1 MPEELRA
8 RLIEASQASG
18 RSLNRE
24 IVSRLESS
32 LSPRPKGEGL
42 MIRSYR
48 RPALV
53 LAATFL
59 IAIAAVA
66 GLAVRGSHHASA
78 QQQLAAKLAAKDMR
92 FETQGT
98 ANGGQG
104 GESAELLAAMQQ
116 FDNARTAP
124 STSGAFSGAYSAAF
138 GNLQALDTTGG
149 AWNEITNVKYDS
161 DDPDYRDYYSNSSG
175 GNGLV
180 TGRITGLAADGNG
193 DVYAAG
199 AVGGV
204 WRSTTGGGDWTPIAD
219 GLPSLSSGDLELS
232 PEDGSLWY
240 ATGEANTGGTSY
252 AGTGVY
258 RLADPSKPDNLF
270 TPSDR
275 VGGTE
280 LESTTINSIRF
291 DRHTHTVWVATLRGI
306 YSHSSL
312 TTAGAW
318 TLKWAPNP
326 SYLPGGANAGVQQAG
341 YKNIVN
347 DLVIDPKNSNH
358 LIAAVGWRSGDS
370 YDGFYESTDGGTNW
384 NRVNPTGGL
393 DATDIGYAN
402 FAYSSDGKKLYVIN
416 QSPKRLNKPGFQNT
430 YLDGVYESDS
440 GLLGPWNK
448 IASSDK
454 LGSQGSGSALGGH
467 QGQGYSPGIQSWY
480 NQSIAVDPANAN
492 HVIVGLEEVY
502 ETYDGGSN
510 WKTIAPYWNF
520 YFSCWRPDSL
530 YPPDGAVGCP
540 QTAHTDQHAVT
551 IGTVGG
557 VPTLFVGNDG
567 GAYKRALNGPINKNG
582 NATDWV
588 SLNDGT
594 MDALQ
599 YYYVGVGKTTTESDK
614 RPDLGSGD
622 DVLVS
627 GGLQDNGGSL
637 LRPGGQEKMVSNFG
651 GDGGDVLVDP
661 TDGCN
666 IVQEYVVLTMEV
678 TQTCANPGPGH
689 PNAFLDPNDATTFDI
704 SPPDV
709 NAQFI
714 APFTAND
721 KNINQWVA
729 GGTSLWYQDKGFAIR
744 SPAGWGKPI
753 YTLASPAQ
761 TFTAVAYSG
770 DTLLATWCG
779 PCSASGAA
787 PFARG
792 AVVGTFDA
800 TSNTWTVK
808 PVAFPSD
815 FPNRYLQGAAIN
827 PNDSSDLFLGIN
839 GFSRRYTDGPGA
851 GLGHVYESP
860 DGGVTWN
867 DITANMPDIPVND
880 VVVLPDESVAVA
892 TDLGVLW
899 RQAGQTQ
906 WTRLGSGLPTTTVMD
921 LSVGPDGNLYVGTH
935 GRGIWRIA
943 LPDGS
948 ETAPT
953 PDAAVQPGPTSTGDG
968 SSQGG
973 GQSKGG
979 GGKKPAA
986 SPGQAKK

>member
-1 MPEELRA
+1 MRA
-8 RLIEASQASG
+8 LSNCCIAASSSADSPPCPPFAVPCDSKRRSFAASF
-18 RSLNRE
+18 
-24 IVSRLESS
+24 
-32 LSPRPKGEGL
+32 
-42 MIRSYR
+42 
-48 RPALV
+48 
-53 LAATFL
+53 AATFCWIDAL
-59 IAIAAVA
+59 GEPFTASPATAAIAIRRVA
-66 GLAVRGSHHASA
+66 
-78 QQQLAAKLAAKDMR
+78 
-92 FETQGT
+92 
-98 ANGGQG
+98 
-104 GESAELLAAMQQ
+104 
-116 FDNARTAP
+116 ART
-124 STSGAFSGAYSAAF
+124 STGKTWTE
-138 GNLQALDTTGG
+138 LTRRP
-149 AWNEITNVKYDS
+149 YDA
-161 DDPDYRDYYSNSSG
+161 DDPDYRDYYSNSGG

-180 TGRITGLAADGNG
+180 TGRITGLAADANG

-204 WRSTTGGGDWTPIAD
+204 WRSTTGGGNWTPIAD
-219 GLPSLSSGDLELS
+219 SLPSLSSGDLELN

-258 RLADPSKPDNLF
+258 RLADPATGTFS
-270 TPSDR
+270 PSDR

-291 DRHTHTVWVATLRGI
+291 DANTHMVWVATLRGI
-306 YSHSSL
+306 YSHSS
-312 TTAGAW
+312 TTTSGAW
-318 TLKWAPNP
+318 DLKWAPNP
-326 SYLPGGANAGVQQAG
+326 DYLPGGSKAGVQQAG

-347 DLVIDPKNSNH
+347 DLLIDPKNSNH
-358 LIAAVGWRSGDS
+358 MIAAVGWRSGDS
-370 YDGFYESTDGGTNW
+370 YDGFYEATDGGTNW
-384 NRVNPTGGL
+384 NKVNPTGGL

-430 YLDGVYESDS
+430 LLDGIYESDH
-440 GLLGPWNK
+440 GLLGPWNR

-467 QGQGYSPGIQSWY
+467 QGQGYSPGVQSWY
-480 NQSIAVDPANAN
+480 NQSIVVDPANAN

-502 ETYDGGSN
+502 ETWDGGSN

-520 YFSCWRPDSL
+520 YFSCWAPDAL
-530 YPPDGAVGCP
+530 YPPDPGAGNRCP
-540 QTAHTDQHAVT
+540 QTAHTDQHSVA
-551 IGTVGG
+551 IGSSDGKSW
-557 VPTLFVGNDG
+557 LYVGNDG
-567 GAYKRALNGPINKNG
+567 GAYKRPLDGTINKNG
-582 NATDWV
+582 NATDWR

-599 YYYVGVGKTTTESDK
+599 YYYVGVGNLKDNGT

-637 LRPGGQEKMVSNFG
+637 LRPNGGPGSKMVSNFG

-661 TDGCN
+661 DNGCN
-666 IVQEYVVLTMEV
+666 IVQEYVYLTMEV
-678 TQTCANPGPGH
+678 TQTCANPGDPA
-689 PNAFLDPNDATTFDI
+689 AFLDLTKSTTFDI
-704 SPPDV
+704 SPPDI

-729 GGTSLWYQDKGFAIR
+729 AGNSLWYQDNGFGIR
-744 SPAGWGKPI
+744 HGSEWGKPI
-753 YTLASPAQ
+753 YTLPAPYQ
-761 TFTAVAYSG
+761 TFTAVSYSG

-787 PFARG
+787 TFARG
-792 AVVGTFDA
+792 AVLGTFDE
-800 TSNTWTVK
+800 TTKTWKVE
-808 PVAFPSD
+808 PVSLPSD

-839 GFSRRYTDGPGA
+839 GFSRRFTDGPGA
-851 GLGHVYESP
+851 GEGHVYESP

-880 VVVLPDESVAVA
+880 IVVLPDESLVVA
-892 TDLGVLW
+892 TDLGVIY
-899 RQAGQTQ
+899 RAVGQSD
-906 WTRLGSGLPTTTVMD
+906 WTRLGTGLPTTTVMD
-921 LSVGPDGNLYVGTH
+921 LSVGPDDKLYVGTH
-935 GRGIWRIA
+935 GRGIWRID
-943 LPDGS
+943 LPAGS
-948 ETAPT
+948 FTPPTADTLAPT
-953 PDAAVQPGPTSTGDG
+953 ATTETTGTTGSSG

-973 GQSKGG
+973 SQGKSGKGG
-979 GGKKPAA
+979 GMKPAA

>member
-8 RLIEASQASG
+8 RLDEASRVSG

-32 LSPRPKGEGL
+32 LSTRPKGEEL
-42 MIRSYR
+42 MIRRYR
-48 RPALV
+48 RPMLV
-53 LAATFL
+53 LAATLL
-59 IAIAAVA
+59 IATAAA
-66 GLAVRGSHHASA
+66 TGLAVRGSHHASA
-78 QQQLAAKLAAKDMR
+78 QQLLAVKLASKDLR
-92 FETQGT
+92 FESQGT

-124 STSGAFSGAYSAAF
+124 STNGAFPGAYTAAF
-138 GNLQALDTTGG
+138 DNLQSLETTGG
-149 AWNEITNVKYDS
+149 AWDEITDVPYDS

-180 TGRITGLAADGNG
+180 TGRVTGLAADDSG

-204 WRSTTGGGDWTPIAD
+204 WRSTTGGGNWTPIAD
-219 GLPSLSSGDLELS
+219 GLPSLSSGDLELN
-232 PEDGSLWY
+232 PADGSLWY

-258 RLADPSKPDNLF
+258 RLEDPTTGTF

-291 DRHTHTVWVATLRGI
+291 DRNTNTVWVATLRGI
-306 YSHSSL
+306 YSHSS
-312 TTAGAW
+312 TTNAGAW
-318 TLKWAPNP
+318 DFRWAPNP
-326 SYLPGGANAGVQQAG
+326 SYLPGGADAGVQQAG

-347 DLVIDPKNSNH
+347 DLVIDPKDSTH
-358 LIAAVGWRSGDS
+358 LVAAVGWRSGDS
-370 YDGFYESTDGGTNW
+370 YDGFYESTDGGTHW

-402 FAYSSDGKKLYVIN
+402 FAYSNDGKKLYVIN

-430 YLDGVYESDS
+430 LLDGIYESDH
-440 GLLGPWNK
+440 GLLGPWNR

-467 QGQGYSPGIQSWY
+467 QGQGYSPGVQSWY
-480 NQSIAVDPANAN
+480 NQSIAVDPANPN

-520 YFSCWRPDSL
+520 YFSCWGPDAL
-530 YPPDGAVGCP
+530 YPPDPGAGNRCP
-540 QTAHTDQHAVT
+540 QTAHTDQHAVA
-551 IGTVGG
+551 IGEVGG

-582 NATDWV
+582 NAMDWV
-588 SLNDGT
+588 SLNDGS

-599 YYYVGVGKTTTESDK
+599 YYYVGVGKTTAESDR

-622 DVLVS
+622 SVLVS

-637 LRPGGQEKMVSNFG
+637 LRPGGAEKMVSNFG

-661 TDGCN
+661 DNGCN
-666 IVQEYVVLTMEV
+666 IVQEYVYLTMEV
-678 TQTCANPGPGH
+678 TQTCANPGNPD
-689 PNAFLDPNDATTFDI
+689 AFLDLSKSTTYDI

-721 KNINQWVA
+721 KNIDQWVA
-729 GGTSLWYQDKGFAIR
+729 AGNSLWYQDKGFAIR
-744 SPAGWGKPI
+744 HGSEWQKI
-753 YTLASPAQ
+753 YTLASPTQ
-761 TFTAVAYSG
+761 TFTAVTYSG

-792 AVVGTFDA
+792 AVVGTFDE
-800 TSNTWTVK
+800 TKKSWTVNQ
-808 PVAFPSD
+808 VSFPST

-827 PNDSSDLFLGIN
+827 PNDSRDLFIGIN

-880 VVVLPDESVAVA
+880 VVVLPDESLAVA

-899 RQAGQTQ
+899 RQAGGTQ

-921 LSVGPDGNLYVGTH
+921 LTVGPDGKIYAGTH
-935 GRGIWRIA
+935 GRGIWRIEA
-943 LPDGS
+943 PEGS
-948 ETAPT
+948 LDTPTKDVSTTTASS
-953 PDAAVQPGPTSTGDG
+953 GGTGG
-968 SSQGG
+968 SNGSQGG
-973 GQSKGG
+973 GQGKG
-979 GGKKPAA
+979 GGKKPSA
-986 SPGQAKK
+986 SPGQTKK